1 MPFHGL
7 KSDLELAALV
17 VTAGA
22 TSFFVSGQ
30 IFSNVL
36 FTFLLASLFFL
47 VGLHLDL
54 SLFSALRHKRRQLT
68 VSLIAVYVL
77 TPIIAY
83 VFSLLPGYIG
93 EVFLVLGVS
102 GAALGSPMIW
112 SNLASADGDLAS
124 HTATFSLLFA
134 PVFVPILVF
143 LMPLEFNT
151 SLVVGNIP
159 IIAVPFLVGML
170 AQNYENGF
178 LQDLRIHF
186 SKLAFWLIVLIT
198 LVQFRLL
205 VQEQG
210 ALYTSE
216 LLISS
221 VFFGAF
227 SLIAFGYSH
236 LLGIFTELYEKESRA
251 IGFIGSSKNVAIAFF
266 LAAHLSGEIVLLVGV
281 YYFVRQLMGL
291 TFVDLYV
298 HGEPKLRQRI
308 GF

>member
-7 KSDLELAALV
+7 KSDLELAALIL
-17 VTAGA
+17 TAGA
-22 TSFFVSGQ
+22 TSFFISGQ
-30 IFSNVL
+30 IFSNVM

-54 SLFSALRHKRRQLT
+54 GIFKALRQKRKQLA
-68 VSLIAVYVL
+68 VSMVAVYVL

-102 GAALGSPMIW
+102 GAALGSPKIW
-112 SNLASADGDLAS
+112 SNLASADGDLSS
-124 HTATFSLLFA
+124 HTATFSLMFA
-134 PVFVPILVF
+134 PIFIPLLIF
-143 LMPLEFNT
+143 LTPLEFNT
-151 SLVVGNIP
+151 SLVLGNLP
-159 IIAVPFLVGML
+159 IAAVPLLVGMI
-170 AQNYENGF
+170 AQNYESTV

-205 VQEQG
+205 FQSQG
-210 ALYTSE
+210 ALYTTE
-216 LLISS
+216 LLIAS
-221 VFFGAF
+221 VFFAAF
-227 SLIAFGYSH
+227 SLISFGYSH
-236 LLGIFTELYEKESRA
+236 LLGVFTDLYEKESRA
-251 IGFIGSSKNVAIAFF
+251 IGFIGSSKNVAVAFF

-298 HGEPKLRQRI
+298 HGEQKLTERI